1 MTALVLDA
9 GALEAIDRAD
19 REVAAMLRVAW
30 ERGVPVRTSS
40 AVVAQV
46 WRDGARQA
54 LLSRVLTGVR
64 CDTLD
69 AVAARDVGRLLGRS
83 RTADVV
89 DAHVAGLTPSGAVVL
104 TSDPGDIE
112 HLLEVRGVAARVV
125 RV

>member
-9 GALEAIDRAD
+9 GALVAVDRAD

-69 AVAARDVGRLLGRS
+69 AVAARDVGRLLGLS

-89 DAHVAGLTPSGAVVL
+89 DAHVAGITPSGAVVL
-104 TSDPGDIE
+104 TSDPRDIE